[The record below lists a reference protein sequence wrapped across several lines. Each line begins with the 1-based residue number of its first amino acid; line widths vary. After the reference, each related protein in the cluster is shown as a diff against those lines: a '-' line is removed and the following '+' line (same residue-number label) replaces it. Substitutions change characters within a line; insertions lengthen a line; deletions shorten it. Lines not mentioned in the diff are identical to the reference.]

1 MTHNSY
7 CMQKINSMS
16 IVDLN
21 LKFKI
26 MNLEDN
32 IEEDQHDLS
41 GSKGKDLIVVTLVA
55 RYPTH

>member
-1 MTHNSY
+1 
-7 CMQKINSMS
+7 MS